1 MINLVCDSLYSDIPL
16 STIISLLHPL
26 QDQVEIKSMKMQE
39 QAGLSDCGVLAI
51 AVATSLSFGEDPT
64 VV

>member
-1 MINLVCDSLYSDIPL
+1 
-16 STIISLLHPL
+16 
-26 QDQVEIKSMKMQE
+26 MKMQE

-64 VV
+64 VVRWEQAKMRPHPID